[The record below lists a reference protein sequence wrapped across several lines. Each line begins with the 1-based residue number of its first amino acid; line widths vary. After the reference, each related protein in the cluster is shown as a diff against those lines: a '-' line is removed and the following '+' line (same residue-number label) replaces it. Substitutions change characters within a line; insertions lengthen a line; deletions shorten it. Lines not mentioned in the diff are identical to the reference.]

1 MKKHQLLTVLG
12 LSRFICIVVQQSH
25 SHTGLCTSYTERKR
39 GREGKRSSS
48 DPGRGTA
55 AESDDLGLI
64 PGTHTVKEED
74 LTSTCGPCEHTRAH
88 THTHTT
94 NRGGGAKGRWVS
106 IKRTGSREPARF
118 SPGVPGVQGGLWGQ
132 SDLGDPAR
140 KGSHKPSIRGIYS

>member
-1 MKKHQLLTVLG
+1 MHCG
-12 LSRFICIVVQQSH
+12 AGNH
-25 SHTGLCTSYTERKR
+25 SHRTVHIVHRKEKRER
-39 GREGKRSSS
+39 GREIIR

-55 AESDDLGLI
+55 AKSDDLGLI

-88 THTHTT
+88 AHTLTHTT
-94 NRGGGAKGRWVS
+94 NMGGDAKERWVS
-106 IKRTGSREPARF
+106 KKQGARF

-140 KGSHKPSIRGIYS
+140 NRSHNPSIRDIYF